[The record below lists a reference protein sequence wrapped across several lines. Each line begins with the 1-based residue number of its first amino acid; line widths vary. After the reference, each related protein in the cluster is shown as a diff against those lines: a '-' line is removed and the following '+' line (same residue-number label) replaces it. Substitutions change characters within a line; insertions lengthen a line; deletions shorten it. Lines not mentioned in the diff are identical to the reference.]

1 MNLDSIYFQ
10 YYPARVESKK
20 PLGTV
25 NLFEMLKANSQPN
38 KKTKEVFIKIAEAEV
53 KIKENENDP
62 EKKKEFLQQKAKLK
76 QENLYYFTPCVYSNG
91 QGRKYT
97 DILKFTG
104 LLVLDFDHIENAIE
118 FKYFLFNKY
127 KCIIAAIISPSKKGV
142 KFIVKIPVVESV
154 EQFKEYFFGIAVE
167 MQKYKG
173 FDGTGQNCILPLF
186 LSYDPDLLFRE
197 DPEEWNKKGKKVDEF
212 KPSEVAAVK
221 IDAND
226 HDKASVQR
234 IIISAVDKIISGG
247 HPQIRAA
254 AVTLGGYVATGYIDQ
269 IEAENFINNLIANNS
284 YLRKGVAGYQKTAKT
299 AIQLGTQ
306 SQLFLK

>member
-1 MNLDSIYFQ
+1 MIPLKNIEFQ

-25 NLFEMLKANSQPN
+25 TLFEMLKANKEPN
-38 KKTKEVFIKIAEAEV
+38 YNIKEVFRRIAEAE
-53 KIKENENDP
+53 KNGDLKE
-62 EKKKEFLQQKAKLK
+62 KAKLK

-91 QGRKYT
+91 LGRKYT
-97 DILKFTG
+97 DIVFFTG
-104 LLVLDFDHIENAIE
+104 LMVLDFDHIENATE

-127 KCIIAAIISPSKKGV
+127 ECIIAAIISPSKKGV
-142 KFIVKIPVVESV
+142 KFLVRIPDEIYTTD
-154 EQFKEYFFGIAVE
+154 EFKAYFYGMACE
-167 MQKYKG
+167 LQNYKG

-197 DPEEWNKKGKKVDEF
+197 NPTIWTKKGKKIDEF
-212 KPSEVAAVK
+212 KVSEVAAVK
-221 IDAND
+221 IDATD
-226 HDKASVQR
+226 HDKATVQK
-234 IIISAVDKIISGG
+234 IIMSAVNKIVSEG

-269 IEAENFINNLIANNS
+269 IEAENFINSLIANNS
-284 YLRKGVAGYQKTAKT
+284 YLRKGVAGYQKTAKS
-299 AIQLGTQ
+299 AIQLGMQ